1 MSPYDPENYN
11 PDRYSASES
20 GKSLSYRLKWWSH
33 GAGYTFKKTLGVG
46 MGIGGYK
53 QHFSDKWNYPPVPH
67 AHSLYFSFLF
77 DFGVIGFFLMV
88 FLLFT
93 ALKEIYL
100 AAIMS
105 QGKVEQ
111 TILLSFTACLI
122 ATGVHLL
129 IDGEYNIGLPWF
141 LLGLAMASANLIN
154 KDMGKSLD
162 AISI

>member
-1 MSPYDPENYN
+1 
-11 PDRYSASES
+11 
-20 GKSLSYRLKWWSH
+20 
-33 GAGYTFKKTLGVG
+33 
-46 MGIGGYK
+46 
-53 QHFSDKWNYPPVPH
+53 
-67 AHSLYFSFLF
+67 LF

-100 AAIMS
+100 ATIMS

-111 TILLSFTACLI
+111 TVLLSFTAGLI

-129 IDGEYNIGLPWF
+129 IDGEYNIGFPWV

-154 KDMGKSLD
+154 KGRCAKVS
-162 AISI
+162 